1 MWHGYDRAPLV
12 RGGLAKRTSACY
24 TAEMASKQHLY
35 LVDGSAY
42 IFRAYH
48 RLPPLTN
55 PRGVPVGAVYGY
67 TTMLWKLAEDLNKA
81 DGPTHLAVILDKG
94 SITFRNALYDQYK
107 ANRPPPPEDLVPQ
120 FPLIRDATRAFSLP
134 CIEEDDL
141 EADDLIASYAR
152 EATRRGW
159 DVTIVSSDKD
169 LMQLVGKCG
178 EPHDG
183 VEGGCIDMLDTM
195 KNQRIDIP
203 EVVEK
208 FGVPPELVGD
218 VLALMGDSVDNVPGI
233 RGIGPKTAT
242 KLIQEHGSLEGAL
255 AAAPTMKAGKL
266 RESLI
271 EQADMARLSRVLV
284 QLKED
289 CELPIALDDFAL
301 TAIPPDPLAA
311 FLTEH
316 GFTSLLRRLGSG
328 AGSPGPNTQLHPA
341 KPVNAA
347 AVPAPQGTRQAQPDL
362 PAIDLDAYECV
373 QTAEALQ
380 RWIDRAFATRL
391 VAVDT
396 ETSMLDAMRADLA
409 GISLAVGP
417 NQACYIPL
425 GHGGSDMF
433 AEKPEQVPLATA
445 IAMLKPLLES
455 DAVLKVGQ
463 NIKYDLNVLA
473 RHGIDV
479 TPIDDTMIVSFCL
492 DAGRQE
498 EGIGGGHGMDELAT
512 RHLGHT
518 TLTFKDI
525 CGTGKKAIPF
535 GEVPLDRATRYA
547 AEDADVTW
555 RLHRLLKPRLA
566 DEGGTKV
573 YERVDRPL
581 IPVVA
586 HMERNGIKVDAGRL
600 AGLSTEFAHAIA
612 ELETVIHAAAGVPF
626 TIGSP
631 KQLGDVLFDKL
642 GYKGGKKG
650 KSGQYST
657 DQGILEGLAA
667 QGAEVATKVLEW
679 RQLSKLRST
688 YTEALQAAINPHTGR
703 VHTSYSLVG
712 AQTGRLSSTEPN
724 LQNIPIRT
732 ELGRQI
738 RDTFVAEPGNVILAA
753 DYSQI
758 ELRLAAHMAD
768 VPALKEAFAAGED
781 IHARTAQEMFGT
793 VDRDTRGRAKTINFA
808 ILYGISRWGLGGRL
822 GVPADEA
829 QAMIDRYFERFPG
842 IQRYIVSTLESV
854 RERGYSE
861 TLFGRKTWFP
871 RINSR
876 NQAERQGSERAAI
889 NAPIQGTSADIIK
902 RAMARMLP
910 ALAEAG
916 LPNVRMLLQVHD
928 ELVFE
933 LPEGDVTAATPVI
946 RQVMAEAARPAVT
959 LDVPLGVE
967 VGFGPSWGAAH

>member
-1 MWHGYDRAPLV
+1 MEP
-12 RGGLAKRTSACY
+12 
-24 TAEMASKQHLY
+24 KQHLY

-55 PRGVPVGAVYGY
+55 PQGVPVGAVYGY

-81 DGPTHLAVILDKG
+81 DGPTHLAVILDA
-94 SITFRNALYDQYK
+94 SSVSFRNEIYDQYK
-107 ANRPPPPEDLVPQ
+107 ANRPPPPEDLKPQ

-134 CIEEDDL
+134 CIEEIGL

-152 EATRRGW
+152 AATERGW

-169 LMQLVGKCG
+169 LMQLVGRCCPG
-178 EPHDG
+178 EDG
-183 VEGGCIDMLDTM
+183 CEGGCIDMLDTM
-195 KNQRIDIP
+195 KNQRIDVA
-203 EVVEK
+203 EVEEK
-208 FGVPPELVGD
+208 FGVRPELVGD

-255 AAAPTMKAGKL
+255 AAAPGMKPSKL
-266 RESLI
+266 RDSLI
-271 EQADMARLSRVLV
+271 EQAEMARLSRVLV

-289 CELPIALDDFAL
+289 CALPVPLDDMKL
-301 TAIPPDPLAA
+301 DAIPPDPLIH
-311 FLTEH
+311 FLSEH
-316 GFTSLLRRLGSG
+316 GFTSLLKRLGDG
-328 AGSPGPNTQLHPA
+328 RGSPERATQLNPA
-341 KPVNAA
+341 KPVTAGEA
-347 AVPAPQGTRQAQPDL
+347 AVPAGGRQPLAAMPPVDRT
-362 PAIDLDAYECV
+362 AYACV
-373 QTAEALQ
+373 QDEAALAA
-380 RWIDRAFATRL
+380 WIERAFAARL

-396 ETSMLDAMRADLA
+396 ETSALDAMRADLA
-409 GISLAVGP
+409 GISLALGP
-417 NQACYIPL
+417 NDACYIPL

-433 AEKPEQVPLATA
+433 AERPVQIDKGRALAL
-445 IAMLKPLLES
+445 LKPLLES

-473 RHGIDV
+473 RHGIAV
-479 TPIDDTMIVSFCL
+479 APIDDTMIISFDL
-492 DAGRQE
+492 DAGRSE
-498 EGIGGGHGMDELAT
+498 DGIGGGHGMDELSS

-518 TLTFKDI
+518 TLTFKEV
-525 CGTGKKAIPF
+525 CGTGKKVIPF
-535 GEVPLDRATRYA
+535 GEVPLDRATEYA

-555 RLHRLLKPRLA
+555 RLHRVLKPRLSEESA
-566 DEGGTKV
+566 TRI

-581 IPVVA
+581 VPVVA
-586 HMERNGIKVDAGRL
+586 QMERHGVRVDRERL
-600 AGLSTEFAHAIA
+600 AGLSATFAEQIGA
-612 ELETVIHAAAGVPF
+612 LESEIHALAGGPF

-631 KQLGDVLFDKL
+631 KQLGDVLFDTL

-657 DQGILEGLAA
+657 DQSVLEGLAGE
-667 QGAEVATKVLEW
+667 GAPIAGKVLEW

-688 YTEALQAAINPHTGR
+688 YTEALQAAINPDTGR

-712 AQTGRLSSTEPN
+712 AQTGRLSSTDPN
-724 LQNIPIRT
+724 LMNIPIRT
-732 ELGRQI
+732 EIGRQI
-738 RDTFVAEPGNVILAA
+738 RDCFVAEPGNVLLAA

-768 VPALKEAFAAGED
+768 VPALKEAFANGED
-781 IHARTAQEMFGT
+781 IHARTAQEMFGE
-793 VDRDTRGRAKTINFA
+793 VNRDTRGRAKTINFA

-822 GVPADEA
+822 GVTSDEA

-842 IQRYIVSTLESV
+842 IQRYIHETLDAV

-871 RINSR
+871 RIKSP

-889 NAPIQGTSADIIK
+889 NAPIQGTAADIIK
-902 RAMARMLP
+902 RAMARMNP
-910 ALAEAG
+910 ALEAAG
-916 LPNVRMLLQVHD
+916 LGHVRMLLQVHD

-933 LPEGDVTAATPVI
+933 LPAGDVAAASDVI
-946 RQVMAEAARPAVT
+946 RAVMAGAAAPAV
-959 LDVPLGVE
+959 DMSVPLGVE
-967 VGFGPSWGAAH
+967 IGHGESWGAAH